1 MSEIKS
7 PVKYELSQCAGK
19 YLRDLLNTAG
29 WADDLFKIR
38 HGAVTLDLIPE
49 GENEPT
55 APKTNDQVELF
66 RRDSKIW
73 ADTLLPEFELN
84 DKQIKATKSCLNF
97 YIKKATLPANKYT
110 LEILNAF
117 DIRDE

>member
-7 PVKYELSQCAGK
+7 PTKYQLSQCAGK

-38 HGAVTLDLIPE
+38 HGAAALDLVPE
-49 GENEPT
+49 GEEEPA
-55 APKTNDQVELF
+55 APKTNEQIELF

-73 ADTLLPEFELN
+73 ADTLLPDFELS
-84 DKQIKATKSCLNF
+84 DKQTKAAKSCLNF

-110 LEILNAF
+110 IELLNAF
-117 DIRDE
+117 GISDE

>member
-1 MSEIKS
+1 MSENKPS
-7 PVKYELSQCAGK
+7 TKYKLSQCAGK

-38 HGAVTLDLIPE
+38 HGAAVLDLVPE
-49 GENEPT
+49 GESEPA

-73 ADTLLPEFELN
+73 ADTMLPDFDLS
-84 DKQIKATKSCLNF
+84 DKQVKATKSCLNF

-117 DIRDE
+117 NINDE